1 MLAPMSYLGV
11 QPPRPIRLSIGASAA
26 AKVFA
31 VIVGIIGVSFAAFFV
46 GVTTLGGSLANRA
59 SDMFGSSGVPD
70 PSVDPVGGMTD
81 TVSSAFRLF
90 GLCAVPIAAV
100 FIYVVLSTL
109 RRAAWLDGTTAVVR
123 GAFTTKRVDLSTATV
138 QGDSVRY
145 RQAHG
150 DRTYI
155 YTVPALAARDRTTG
169 RQIKIPLR
177 GMGLKRLPAGE
188 LVALAD
194 AMMAGRR
201 PSDPDYGGAAALADS
216 MRQMAAN
223 PFPV

>member
-1 MLAPMSYLGV
+1 MLARMSYLGV
-11 QPPRPIRLSIGASAA
+11 PAVRPIRLSIGASPA

-46 GVTTLGGSLANRA
+46 GVTTLGGTLADRA
-59 SDMFGSSGVPD
+59 SNAFGSSDVPD
-70 PSVDPVGGMTD
+70 PTGGMT
-81 TVSSAFRLF
+81 SSFGSVFRLF
-90 GLCAVPIAAV
+90 GLCAIPIAAI

-109 RRAAWLDGTTAVVR
+109 RRAAWLAGTTAIMR

-145 RQAHG
+145 RQTQG

-155 YTVPALAARDRTTG
+155 YSVPALAARDRSTG
-169 RQIKIPLR
+169 KQIKIPLR
-177 GMGLKRLPAGE
+177 GMGLKRLPAAE
-188 LVALAD
+188 LVALAG
-194 AMMAGRR
+194 AMMSGRH
-201 PSDPDYGGAAALADS
+201 PSDPEYGGAAALADS